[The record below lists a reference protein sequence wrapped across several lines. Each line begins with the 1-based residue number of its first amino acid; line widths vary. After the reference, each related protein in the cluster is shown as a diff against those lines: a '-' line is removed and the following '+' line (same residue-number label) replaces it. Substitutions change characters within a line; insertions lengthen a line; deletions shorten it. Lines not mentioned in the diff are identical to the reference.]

1 MWTYTRAAT
10 CYAIL
15 LAFGSEAKSQADG
28 LVAYVPDKPIER
40 TADDTR
46 IAIVQ
51 GAVAGK
57 IEAIVPDGAERVDIL
72 TARGRVKHSYSTAEF
87 ERIGLG
93 HLRPGTWTLRV
104 HRAGTM
110 SIRRFVVMERGAVVW
125 WPSGP
130 VRKR

>member
-1 MWTYTRAAT
+1 MWTFSRAVT
-10 CYAIL
+10 CFTIL
-15 LAFGSEAKSQADG
+15 LALGTVAKSQADG

-40 TADDTR
+40 TADDMR
-46 IAIVQ
+46 ITIVQ

-57 IEAIVPDGAERVDIL
+57 VEAIVPDGAERVDIL
-72 TARGRVKHSYSTAEF
+72 TARGRVKHSYSTTEF

-110 SIRRFVVMERGAVVW
+110 SIRRFVVMERGAVIW
-125 WPSGP
+125 SPNGP
-130 VRKR
+130 IRKR

>member
-1 MWTYTRAAT
+1 MWTFSRAVT
-10 CYAIL
+10 CFTIL
-15 LAFGSEAKSQADG
+15 LALGTVAKSQADG

-46 IAIVQ
+46 ITIVQ

-110 SIRRFVVMERGAVVW
+110 SIRRFVVMERGAVIW
-125 WPSGP
+125 SPNGP
-130 VRKR
+130 IRKR